1 MTKPSQ
7 ADEAMAKAKKEYL
20 PMAVGF
26 WGIGVP
32 LLASVFLYCRTT
44 AQKIA
49 VFLGALVFF
58 LIGTLIFRAK
68 Q

>member
-1 MTKPSQ
+1 MP
-7 ADEAMAKAKKEYL
+7 KAKKEYL
-20 PMAVGF
+20 PIAVGF

-32 LLASVFLYCRTT
+32 LLASVFLYCRTP

-49 VFLGALVFF
+49 VFLASLAFF
-58 LIGTLIFRAK
+58 LIGTLIYKAK

>member
-1 MTKPSQ
+1 MQKT
-7 ADEAMAKAKKEYL
+7 KKEYL

-26 WGIGVP
+26 WGIGIP

-49 VFLGALVFF
+49 VFLGSLVFF

>member
-1 MTKPSQ
+1 MRKT
-7 ADEAMAKAKKEYL
+7 KKEYL

-49 VFLGALVFF
+49 VFLCSLVFF
-58 LIGTLIFRAK
+58 LIGTLIFKAK